1 MACATVCALNRS
13 FTALT
18 HGSHLSFFTMRDAYH
33 FHFLQF
39 FPEKTLP
46 TSQKDLKVEVEL
58 NVEGR
63 SVTDLPS
70 HAMRFVVGIHLL
82 TRWQRFLRKKPVNKL
97 SWLGA
102 QPTKLPA

>member
-18 HGSHLSFFTMRDAYH
+18 HGSHLSFFTMRDDYQFNFPH
-33 FHFLQF
+33 FFG
-39 FPEKTLP
+39 EKTLP
-46 TSQKDLKVEVEL
+46 TSQTDLKVEVEL

-63 SVTDLPS
+63 AVTALPS
-70 HAMRFVVGIHLL
+70 HATCFVVGIHLL
-82 TRWQRFLRKKPVNKL
+82 TYWQPFDPKKPVNKL

-102 QPTKLPA
+102 QPTILPA